1 LTHCSVHLLEEI
13 QLQGYTGQRAIL
25 RSYFTT
31 LRKAQGLAPRSRSI
45 LPGATAV
52 EPVRK
57 APTLRTLVWAVI
69 RHPAKRT
76 AEETTW
82 VTQIRTAPPRVE
94 RAVG

>member
-1 LTHCSVHLLEEI
+1 MHLLEEI
-13 QLQGYTGQRAIL
+13 KLQGYAGQRAIL
-25 RSYFTT
+25 RNYFTT

-52 EPVRK
+52 APMRK
-57 APTLRTLVWAVI
+57 APTLRTLVWAII
-69 RHPAKRT
+69 RHTAKRT

-82 VTQIRTAPPRVE
+82 VAQIRTAHPSVE